1 MVTHVSEITHL
12 VHPSR
17 VKSGRI
23 ASATPVPGK
32 QAMVTPTVKEFASQF
47 RITSEISSLKPVI
60 RAVKDFKL
68 ESVPYEEMK
77 GLYAQRTATDI
88 IHSKTA
94 LAMKKA
100 DRDKHY
106 NIRGCVDYGL
116 ALTATL
122 RALGKKAWF
131 ARTGDRTI
139 VFFEHGGKE
148 WGVDPSRHTRHAEPF
163 ELKDFEKKFFED
175 QASKGQ
181 FAKGKDAWH
190 LKITS
195 IQDFDRYS
203 AHRKQG

>member
-1 MVTHVSEITHL
+1 MVTPVSEIARL

-17 VKSGRI
+17 IKSGRI
-23 ASATPVPGK
+23 ARAKLIPGK

-47 RITSEISSLKPVI
+47 RITSDISSLKPVI
-60 RAVKDFKL
+60 RAIKGFKL

-77 GLYAQRTATDI
+77 DLYAQRTATDI

-94 LAMKKA
+94 LTMDKA

-106 NIRGCVDYGL
+106 NIQGCVDYGL

-148 WGVDPSRHTRHAEPF
+148 WSVDPSRHTRHAEPF

-190 LKITS
+190 LKIKS

>member
-1 MVTHVSEITHL
+1 MVSPVSEISRL

-23 ASATPVPGK
+23 VRAKLIPGK

-47 RITSEISSLKPVI
+47 KITSEISSLKPVI
-60 RAVKDFKL
+60 KAVKGFKL

-77 GLYAQRTATDI
+77 ELYAQRTATDI

-94 LAMKKA
+94 LTMDKA
-100 DRDKHY
+100 DRDTHHD
-106 NIRGCVDYGL
+106 IRGCVDYGL

-131 ARTGDRTI
+131 ARTGDRTL

-148 WGVDPSRHTRHAEPF
+148 WTVDPSRHTRHAEPL
-163 ELKDFEKKFFED
+163 EVKDFERQFFES
-175 QASKGQ
+175 QAAKGQ

-190 LKITS
+190 LKMTS
-195 IQDFDRYS
+195 VRDFDRYS
-203 AHRKQG
+203 SHHKHA